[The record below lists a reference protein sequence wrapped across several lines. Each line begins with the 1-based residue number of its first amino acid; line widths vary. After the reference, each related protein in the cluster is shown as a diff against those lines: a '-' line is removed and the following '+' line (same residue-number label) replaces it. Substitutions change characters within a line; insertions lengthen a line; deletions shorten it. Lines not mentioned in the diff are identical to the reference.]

1 MLEVKIVH
9 EPTVELFED
18 YNDLFQHLVR
28 LENLKMLASNPDFS
42 TMDWSFTLYSPDRV
56 ALLLAHMKEYS
67 LPVKEA
73 YEQGLPLL
81 EICTGNFSFPQ
92 YVVQTPMLNMDYLKK
107 KWALDYCEC
116 HGITIMEKD

>member
-1 MLEVKIVH
+1 MLEVKIVK

-18 YNDLFQHLVR
+18 YNDFFRHLVR
-28 LENLKMLASNPDFS
+28 LENLKMLAPNPDFS
-42 TMDWSFTLYSPDRV
+42 AMNWSFTLYSTDRV
-56 ALLLAHMKEYS
+56 ALLLAHMKDYS

-81 EICTGNFSFPQ
+81 EICTGDFALPE

-107 KWALDYCEC
+107 RWVLDYC
-116 HGITIMEKD
+116 HHHSISVVEKS